1 MKSKKFKG
9 KKILITGATGSIGS
23 AIVLDFIK
31 KYEFNVIRALSND
44 ENGLFYLKHKIERK
58 ESNIEKFMLNNRIRL
73 IHGDIRNYKRC
84 VEVSK
89 NIDIVIHAA
98 AMKHVPICEY
108 NPDETIK
115 TNVDGTRNLVKASLK
130 NNVKKF
136 VFISTDKAAN
146 PQTIMGT
153 TKHMAEKIVIKA
165 NKNLNRKKK
174 IFYCIRFGNIIGSRG
189 SVLEVFKDQI
199 INRSPLT
206 VTNKL
211 MTRFFIDISYATQ
224 KVIET
229 LNFSRGGEIFIIK
242 SMTALKILDLA
253 EVLSKYFYKKKSIK
267 IIGTRPKEKIHEDLI
282 SRNEI
287 PNAIEN
293 KKFLIINS
301 LKKTQDNLKFYNGK
315 KIDNLDKLYSNKVK
329 LLNQN
334 EILKYL
340 LNRKLI

>member
-1 MKSKKFKG
+1 
-9 KKILITGATGSIGS
+9 
-23 AIVLDFIK
+23 
-31 KYEFNVIRALSND
+31 
-44 ENGLFYLKHKIERK
+44 
-58 ESNIEKFMLNNRIRL
+58 
-73 IHGDIRNYKRC
+73 
-84 VEVSK
+84 
-89 NIDIVIHAA
+89 
-98 AMKHVPICEY
+98 
-108 NPDETIK
+108 
-115 TNVDGTRNLVKASLK
+115 
-130 NNVKKF
+130 
-136 VFISTDKAAN
+136 
-146 PQTIMGT
+146 
-153 TKHMAEKIVIKA
+153 
-165 NKNLNRKKK
+165 
-174 IFYCIRFGNIIGSRG
+174 
-189 SVLEVFKDQI
+189 
-199 INRSPLT
+199 
-206 VTNKL
+206 